1 MVRHEATDSLENAGN
16 RPKSAIFRI
25 LPLSIFERVNALE
38 TQIYNEY
45 HDKLPAAFRGEGKK
59 GAPTDFRKVAEGLRA
74 VFFDAWGTLFIRKQL
89 FPGARETVAGL
100 RKAGFA
106 IRLVTNSASLSPS
119 EIVRSMREKGFDF
132 AEDEIFSSG
141 SHLRSI
147 ARDLGLREVFHLG
160 RNESLP
166 TVLEAGLRDVP
177 DPELPVVAVTSVPLD
192 SDGSIAREE
201 RAREILSRPGAIALV
216 LNPDVSAPLVGG
228 GRCWAA
234 GAYGFRLAR
243 ESGARVV
250 RTGKPFPRLFEEALA
265 SVGCRPGEA
274 LMVGDTVGTDVAG
287 GNAAGLRTLLV
298 AQCFSPEESWRDDCE
313 ALGVWPDWTAPGIG
327 AGFLP

>member
-1 MVRHEATDSLENAGN
+1 M
-16 RPKSAIFRI
+16 
-25 LPLSIFERVNALE
+25 NALE

-45 HDKLPAAFRGEGKK
+45 HARLPAEFRGIGKK
-59 GAPTDFRKVAEGLRA
+59 GLSTDFRKVAETCKA

-100 RKAGFA
+100 RKAGLKV
-106 IRLVTNSASLSPS
+106 RLVTNSASLGPS

-147 ARDLGLREVFHLG
+147 AAELGIREVFHLG

-201 RAREILSRPGAIALV
+201 RAREILSRPGAVALV

-234 GAYGFRLAR
+234 GAYGFRLALG
-243 ESGARVV
+243 SGARVV
-250 RTGKPFPRLFEEALA
+250 RTGKPFPRLFGEALA
-265 SVGCRPGEA
+265 SAGCRPEEA
-274 LMVGDTVGTDVAG
+274 VMVGDTVGTDVAG

-298 AQCFSPEESWRDDCE
+298 AQCFSPAGDWRKDCE
-313 ALGVWPDWTAPGIG
+313 ALGVWPDWIVPGIG